1 MEDQKTEQKAEK
13 TKKTLTNK
21 QKIIG
26 LVVIIVL
33 IAAAAGTFVFLNL
46 PKPQTAWITDI
57 QAAKTASQKT
67 KKDLLVVFTGS
78 DSNDQSKELISKV
91 FTGDFFKKGSKK
103 FVLCNID
110 IVQDEKLMDKT
121 VLDAN
126 YKIITE
132 YGVQNLPTFVLQT
145 SEGDV
150 YASSSSTDKT
160 GTIDGF
166 FAFLDTFKDARKNIV
181 TMKNRIRTT
190 KGAEKAKAIDKFIEA
205 IDPSRREKYSEM
217 IRLVPDLA
225 TGDAADLKGKYQL
238 QVAYLDA
245 ITLYQNSKMVEAGDI
260 FLKLAEGGTLNPAQ
274 SQEAWYMGAYMN
286 AMSGKTDNAKILEWL
301 QKAIDSDPKNPGATQ
316 IQATIEQIKST
327 PAKKTATAAPT
338 TKK

>member
-1 MEDQKTEQKAEK
+1 MEDQTTEQGAPSIPASEK
-13 TKKTLTNK
+13 TKKPLTKK

-33 IAAAAGTFVFLNL
+33 IAAAAGAFVFLNL
-46 PKPQTAWITDI
+46 PKPQTAWITNIDE
-57 QAAKTASQKT
+57 AKTASQKT

-78 DSNDQSKELISKV
+78 DWNDPSKQLIANV

-121 VLDAN
+121 ILDAN
-126 YKIITE
+126 YKTATE
-132 YGVQNLPTFVLQT
+132 YAVQSLPTFILQT

-150 YASSSSTDKT
+150 YASSGSTDKT
-160 GTIDGF
+160 ATTDGF
-166 FAFLDTFKDARKNIV
+166 FTFLDTFKDARKNLV
-181 TMKNRIRTT
+181 DMKNKIRTT
-190 KGAEKAKAIDKFIEA
+190 KGAEKAKAIDKFVEA
-205 IDPSRREKYSEM
+205 IDPTRREKYSEM
-217 IRLVPDLA
+217 IRLVPGLA
-225 TGDAADLKGKYQL
+225 TGDAAELKGKYQL

-245 ITLYQNSKMVEAGDI
+245 IALYKDSKMVEAGDI

-286 AMSGKTDNAKILEWL
+286 AMSGQTDNALILGWL
-301 QKAIDSDPKNPGATQ
+301 QKAIDSDPKNDGAAQ

-327 PAKKTATAAPT
+327 PAKK
-338 TKK
+338 